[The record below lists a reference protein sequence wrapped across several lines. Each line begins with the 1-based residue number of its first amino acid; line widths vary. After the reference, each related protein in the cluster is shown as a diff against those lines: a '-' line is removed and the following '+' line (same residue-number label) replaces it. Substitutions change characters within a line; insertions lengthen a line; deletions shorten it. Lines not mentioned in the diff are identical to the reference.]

1 MKYVKN
7 AHMGN
12 HLLTE
17 VYNVPFDK
25 LNNSEKIGQVCE
37 SACKTEGLEVLNTY
51 VHQFD
56 PYGVTCTVTLGES
69 HLSCHTWPEKGC
81 VQSIFSLVERKIH
94 VQWHGGCLIILIL
107 MTII

>member
-1 MKYVKN
+1 MKNVKN

-25 LNNSEKIGQVCE
+25 LNDAKKIEQVCE

-69 HLSCHTWPEKGC
+69 HLSCHTWPEKNC
-81 VQSIFSLVERKIH
+81 VAFDILLVERKIH
-94 VQWHGGCLIILIL
+94 VQLLGGCLNTSIL
-107 MTII
+107 MIM

>member
-1 MKYVKN
+1 MKNVKN

-25 LNNSEKIGQVCE
+25 LNNSKKIGQVCE

-56 PYGVTCTVTLGES
+56 PYGVTCTVTLVKVTFLVILG
-69 HLSCHTWPEKGC
+69 LRKG
-81 VQSIFSLVERKIH
+81 VLQSIFSLVERKIH
-94 VQWHGGCLIILIL
+94 VQ
-107 MTII
+107 